1 MNIFKKIT
9 SFIREVKE
17 ELKKVAWSSRQELL
31 ASTVVVITVTFI
43 MALFIGIIDIA
54 LSKILSVIFK

>member
-9 SFIREVKE
+9 GFIKEVKE

-43 MALFIGIIDIA
+43 MAIFIGIIDIA
-54 LSKILSVIFK
+54 LSKILSIIFK